1 MHRQM
6 GCLRMIGLRMRRS
19 GEIGCVNGGGLGNL
33 IVGDF
38 GGLGDLVVGDLVVL
52 GDHCLGGL
60 EEFDWPVATPP
71 SSLHVQDLLGLS

>member
-38 GGLGDLVVGDLVVL
+38 GGLGDLVVGDLVVQGDLEGFGWPTTSPLSFQLWQDQL
-52 GDHCLGGL
+52 GP
-60 EEFDWPVATPP
+60 F
-71 SSLHVQDLLGLS
+71 